1 MKYPIRYQVGH
12 GPTEKTEIRNISSRI
27 PEISFSFNIESLKSD
42 VLKINEYDSRLIQN
56 KHHLLLTELESEI
69 DSMIGRVR
77 RLNEIKVGIESLIS
91 LKASKITK
99 DIVNKTIESEK
110 EFNQIYLQVQQ
121 DEIKFNSLRLAINE
135 ILSAHGSSIDDFYLT
150 RAEFGDMK
158 LGDIVGSPSSKP
170 ADLDGDDDFDF
181 M

>member
-12 GPTEKTEIRNISSRI
+12 GPTEKTEIRNILSRI
-27 PEISFSFNIESLKSD
+27 PEISFSFNIEGLKSD
-42 VLKINEYDSRLIQN
+42 ILRINEYDSQLIEN
-56 KHHLLLTELESEI
+56 KHHLLLSELESEV
-69 DSMIGRVR
+69 DSINSRVR
-77 RLNEIKVGIESLIS
+77 RLNEIKTSIENIIS

-99 DIVNKTIESEK
+99 DIVNETIESEK

-135 ILSAHGSSIDDFYLT
+135 ILSVHGSSIDDFYLT
-150 RAEFGDMK
+150 NAEFGDMK
-158 LGDIVGSPSSKP
+158 LGAIEELPSSKP
-170 ADLDGDDDFDF
+170 TDLDGDDDFDF